1 MMATVIKTYE
11 CPKCGDIEI
20 TQSHKAVSKKCPTC
34 KSKIERVLSAP
45 MIAKDSTPKTVGSLM
60 EQNNK
65 KKKHEREK
73 AMGEITEKKLEKESH
88 MRKLANASPQQI
100 KRYVEKGI
108 L

>member
-1 MMATVIKTYE
+1 MATVIKVYE

-20 TQSHKAVSKKCPTC
+20 TQSHNATSKKCPTC

-45 MIAKDSTPKTVGSLM
+45 LIAKDAAPKTVGGLIDL
-60 EQNNK
+60 NNR

-73 AMGEITEKKLEKESH
+73 AMGDITERKLEKESH